1 MKKITIAILILLGT
15 FSMSSAEIGVNVGIS
30 GNTSVFQATGEETT
44 TDALAS
50 VPGHSAN
57 DVASE
62 DATAVVGYTSYFIEK
77 TLGFL
82 PGPLGNLSLGY
93 DYVSESMSSDQTE
106 NTRVDGKS
114 NHETGTERANTVKVA
129 FEDLTTI
136 YLTAN
141 ITDNLYAKYGWVD
154 VDVITK
160 ESLATGSEYGN
171 TDLSGTTYGL
181 GYNKTFGSNFFI
193 RGEAM
198 YMDLGGATLTSTT
211 NTENSVK
218 IKDLTGA
225 TARFSVGKSF

>member
-15 FSMSSAEIGVNVGIS
+15 FSMASAELGINVGVS

-44 TDALAS
+44 KDSSGT
-50 VPGHSAN
+50 SATEIQT
-57 DVASE
+57 E
-62 DATAVVGYTSYFIEK
+62 DATAVVGYTSFFIEK

-82 PGPLGNLSLGY
+82 PGPFGNLSLGY
-93 DYVSESMSSDQTE
+93 DYVSETMTSDQVE
-106 NTRVDGKS
+106 NNRLDNNLPASPLATTV
-114 NHETGTERANTVKVA
+114 TNTVKVA

-141 ITDNLYAKYGWVD
+141 ITDNLYAKYGMVD

-181 GYNKTFGSNFFI
+181 GYNKSFGSGFFI

-198 YMDLGGATLTSTT
+198 YMDLGGTTLTSTT
-211 NTENSVK
+211 NAENSVK

>member
-1 MKKITIAILILLGT
+1 MKKITFAILILLGT
-15 FSMSSAEIGVNVGIS
+15 FSISSAEMGINVGIS

-50 VPGHSAN
+50 VPGNSADDKN
-57 DVASE
+57 SE
-62 DATAVVGYTSYFIEK
+62 DATAVVGYTSFFIEK

-93 DYVSESMSSDQTE
+93 DYVSETMTSDQVE
-106 NTRVDGKS
+106 NNRLDNNIGGAATVV
-114 NHETGTERANTVKVA
+114 ENTVKVA

-160 ESLATGSEYGN
+160 ESLATGSEYPN

-211 NTENSVK
+211 NAENSVK

>member
-15 FSMSSAEIGVNVGIS
+15 FSMASAELGINVGIS
-30 GNTSVFQATGEETT
+30 GNTSVFQATGEESTADSAASNASA
-44 TDALAS
+44 TD
-50 VPGHSAN
+50 VN
-57 DVASE
+57 SE
-62 DATAVVGYTSYFIEK
+62 DATAVVGYTSFFLEK

-93 DYVSESMSSDQTE
+93 DYVSETMSSDQVE
-106 NTRVDGKS
+106 NNRLDNNIGGAATVV
-114 NHETGTERANTVKVA
+114 ENTVKVA

-136 YLTAN
+136 YLSAN

-160 ESLATGSEYGN
+160 ESLATGSEYPN
-171 TDLSGTTYGL
+171 SSLSGTTYGL

-198 YMDLGGATLTSTT
+198 YVDMGGATLTSTT
-211 NTENSVK
+211 NSENTVK
-218 IKDLTGA
+218 VKDLTGA

>member
-15 FSMSSAEIGVNVGIS
+15 FSISSAEVGINVGIS

-44 TDALAS
+44 TDALAR
-50 VPGHSAN
+50 VPGNSAN
-57 DVASE
+57 DVNSE

-93 DYVSESMSSDQTE
+93 DYVSESMTSDQVE
-106 NTRVDGKS
+106 NNRLDNNKDGS
-114 NHETGTERANTVKVA
+114 ATVVENTVKVA
-129 FEDLTTI
+129 FEDLTTV

-154 VDVITK
+154 VDVTTK
-160 ESLATGSEYGN
+160 ESLATGSEYPN

-181 GYNKTFGSNFFI
+181 GYNKTFGSSFFI

-198 YMDLGGATLTSTT
+198 YMDMGGTTLTSTT
-211 NTENSVK
+211 NSENTVK
-218 IKDLTGA
+218 VKDLTGA

>member
-1 MKKITIAILILLGT
+1 MKKITYAFLILLGT
-15 FSMSSAEIGVNVGIS
+15 FSISSAEMGINVGIS

-50 VPGHSAN
+50 VPGNSAN
-57 DVASE
+57 DVNSE
-62 DATAVVGYTSYFIEK
+62 DATAVVGYTSYFVEK

-93 DYVSESMSSDQTE
+93 DYVSETMSSDQVE
-106 NTRVDGKS
+106 NNRLDNNIGGAATVV
-114 NHETGTERANTVKVA
+114 ENTVKVA

-136 YLTAN
+136 YLSAN

-160 ESLATGSEYGN
+160 ESLATGSEYPN
-171 TDLSGTTYGL
+171 SSLSGTTYGL

-198 YMDLGGATLTSTT
+198 YVDMGGATLTSTT
-211 NTENSVK
+211 NSENTVK
-218 IKDLTGA
+218 VKDLTGA